1 LEEVRRLLADR
12 KVSLEFTDAA
22 KELLLAEGYDRTYGA
37 RPLKRFVQR
46 LVQDP
51 LAMKILHGEVL
62 DGDHVVV
69 DAEHKEMKFTVSCR
83 AAERRK
89 SAVAMSPVH

>member
-1 LEEVRRLLADR
+1 VRRLLAGR
-12 KVSLEFTDAA
+12 KISLEFTEAA
-22 KELLLAEGYDRTYGA
+22 KELLLAEGYDRNYGA

-69 DAEHKEMKFTVSCR
+69 DAAKGEMKFEVTGR
-83 AAERRK
+83 AAAQQKSPAQK
-89 SAVAMSPVH
+89 SAVQ